1 MMNDVEASLAIIFA
15 VSEDRQLT
23 GSLICAPALLR
34 IFAAAVPIGEE
45 PRPCDKVVSVDRW
58 AIEWQSDSESKLT
71 GIVNGGSFFSYQRF
85 GATTATPC

>member
-45 PRPCDKVVSVDRW
+45 PRPCDKVVSVGGDPTR
-58 AIEWQSDSESKLT
+58 QVT
-71 GIVNGGSFFSYQRF
+71 GPVV
-85 GATTATPC
+85 TP